1 MTPCRAREESE
12 GDERERKRCAKR
24 RAKSWTGINACAHLL
39 GLEPHA
45 ARRVE
50 GGDDRRVL
58 LRPLRSHDRLAAPED
73 VGGVEDLLLLHTGG
87 HVVIVHNHAWKAD
100 TAEQKN
106 RRMSA
111 KFSSCA
117 AWACAR
123 QLFEQRRRRRE
134 QLLCRGLRA
143 GVRRKKAHLTAAA
156 APPWRQSSARWSAS
170 RLAAWR
176 RLEAGKVGSAA
187 CVGEPFVCSLW

>member
-1 MTPCRAREESE
+1 MRTCSVSSPTQRDVLKEGMIAGFSFVPFGPMIGSRLQKMSGVLRISFFSIPVDMSSLSTITPGKQIRQSE
-12 GDERERKRCAKR
+12 
-24 RAKSWTGINACAHLL
+24 
-39 GLEPHA
+39 
-45 ARRVE
+45 
-50 GGDDRRVL
+50 
-58 LRPLRSHDRLAAPED
+58 
-73 VGGVEDLLLLHTGG
+73 
-87 HVVIVHNHAWKAD
+87 
-100 TAEQKN
+100 KN
-106 RRMSA
+106 RRKSA

-134 QLLCRGLRA
+134 QLWYRCLRA

-176 RLEAGKVGSAA
+176 RLEAGKVGSEAL
-187 CVGEPFVCSLW
+187 CVSEPLSLW